1 MFVGFKQQ
9 LKGLVFILKILMMK
23 SLKSTLRG
31 NKTKNLRN
39 DSHVII
45 KNVVD
50 ECSWCWGGF
59 KKLEGKWGS
68 HINLLTFS
76 ISQLQERRQHD
87 CLSCD
92 SKQNTREYQIE
103 VSSDEA

>member
-1 MFVGFKQQ
+1 MFILYFVGFRQQ
-9 LKGLVFILKILMMK
+9 LRGLVFIFKILMMK
-23 SLKSTLRG
+23 SLKSTFMG
-31 NKTKNLRN
+31 NKTKDLRN

-45 KNVVD
+45 KKGVG
-50 ECSWCWGGF
+50 ESSWCWGGF

-76 ISQLQERRQHD
+76 ISQLQEKRQHD

-92 SKQNTREYQIE
+92 S
-103 VSSDEA
+103 